1 MEGDTEGRHTSLHRP
16 GVALSSCSCPAPV
29 LTTLFCPIYSGLA
42 PRFCS
47 QLPGALLLCE
57 DCGFA
62 DFLDCLALMAATGP
76 PAPQASTPDP
86 CLDAGGSKPRRC

>member
-42 PRFCS
+42 PDSAPSFLELCFFVRTV
-47 QLPGALLLCE
+47 ALLT
-57 DCGFA
+57 FWIA
-62 DFLDCLALMAATGP
+62 WP
-76 PAPQASTPDP
+76 
-86 CLDAGGSKPRRC
+86 